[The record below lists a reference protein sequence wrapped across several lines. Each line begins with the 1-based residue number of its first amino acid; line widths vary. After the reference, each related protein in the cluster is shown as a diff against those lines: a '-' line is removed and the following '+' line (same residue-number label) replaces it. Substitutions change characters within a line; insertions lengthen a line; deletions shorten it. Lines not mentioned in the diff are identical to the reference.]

1 MDVKKVKV
9 FGPLVMR
16 GWEEGLIPLVMWT
29 WEDGPSIEQDLDDL
43 VVVGVGGQDERRDV
57 RGEGRGVR
65 RDRLPTL
72 SITKFMM
79 MRMMIMMMMV
89 MMM

>member
-29 WEDGPSIEQDLDDL
+29 WEDGPSVEQDLDDL
-43 VVVGVGGQDERRDV
+43 VVVSVGGQDERRDV
-57 RGEGRGVR
+57 RGEGRGVGG
-65 RDRLPTL
+65 DSFPTL
-72 SITKFMM
+72 SISKFM
-79 MRMMIMMMMV
+79 MMIMMMIV
-89 MMM
+89 CR